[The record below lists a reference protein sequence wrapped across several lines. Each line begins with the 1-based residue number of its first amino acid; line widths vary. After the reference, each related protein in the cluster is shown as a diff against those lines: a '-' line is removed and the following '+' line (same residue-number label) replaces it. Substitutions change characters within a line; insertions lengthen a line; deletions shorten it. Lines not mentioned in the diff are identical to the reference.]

1 MLERRL
7 AELDESIE
15 LRVDTACEA
24 LQRRAHRYRV
34 TGTDTRASC
43 TDIDIDAAR
52 EAPQRSAQRHAHT
65 RCCSKLTFTTRFTA
79 AVQTEQTLPAAHACA
94 QTHVLHEAAPGWSLG
109 GAAKAKTSAAVQTE
123 PERCSAAVQAAATG
137 AAAAGT
143 QTSFVEEE
151 EEEERVEETAGA
163 TQTPFR
169 QETSPGVEEQQQ
181 QQLRR
186 QRRSA
191 AVQRQRQQQQQQ
203 QQQQQAQAGALLRQ
217 KDDELSQQ
225 QDAALQQQDAA
236 LQQCAALSESPQMRV
251 EDECTAGAAGL
262 AGVAGVAPPDTP
274 HDTLLQQKDA
284 LLQQQ
289 AVALQQSAAPCVA
302 PLGTPHDLTA
312 INLLKFQVE
321 TLARQLNNMLT
332 KE

>member
-1 MLERRL
+1 M
-7 AELDESIE
+7 E
-15 LRVDTACEA
+15 LRVDTAREV

-34 TGTDTRASC
+34 PGTDTRASC

-52 EAPQRSAQRHAHT
+52 
-65 RCCSKLTFTTRFTA
+65 KLTFTTRFTA
-79 AVQTEQTLPAAHACA
+79 AVQPEHTLPAAHACA
-94 QTHVLHEAAPGWSLG
+94 QTHVLHETAPAWSLG
-109 GAAKAKTSAAVQTE
+109 GASKANASAAVQTE

-143 QTSFVEEE
+143 QTSFLEE
-151 EEEERVEETAGA
+151 EEEERGGEEERVGETAGA

-169 QETSPGVEEQQQ
+169 QETLPGVEEEQQ

-203 QQQQQAQAGALLRQ
+203 QQQQAQPGTLLRE
-217 KDDELSQQ
+217 KGVALSQQ

-236 LQQCAALSESPQMRV
+236 LQQCAAPSECPQMRV
-251 EDECTAGAAGL
+251 EDERIAGAAGV
-262 AGVAGVAPPDTP
+262 AGAVGVAPPGTP
-274 HDTLLQQKDA
+274 HDALLQQKDA

-289 AVALQQSAAPCVA
+289 AAVLQQCAAPCVA
-302 PLGTPHDLTA
+302 PPGTPHELTA

-332 KE
+332 KA